1 MHAALAWFES
11 FLTDRSQAVVVNNKL
26 SGLRN
31 LYFGVPQGSVLGPF
45 LFLLFIND
53 ISCSA
58 THNYQLNLFAD
69 DLLAYTS
76 DKNINTLQSKLQAC
90 VTNIGEWYRA
100 NRLTVNPGKSKL
112 MIFGSQYNLNRIN
125 YDNFRVQISW
135 FKYSAC
141 G

>member
-1 MHAALAWFES
+1 M
-11 FLTDRSQAVVVNNKL
+11 NNKL
-26 SGLRN
+26 SGFRN

-69 DLLAYTS
+69 DLIAYTS